1 MVIAS
6 AVIKEA
12 SFSLVISSVIS
23 LKEKGAFLFMKNF
36 SIKKMVYSSLLIT
49 LSIILTRVL
58 SLRFAIGGVEGIRIG
73 FGSLPIIFG
82 GILMGPLAGGLIG
95 ALSDILGYFINPL
108 GAYMPHFSFTAFLTG
123 FIPGLIF
130 YYLFNQKLNYFSLIV
145 SISVGQL
152 ISSVLLVPLFL
163 DMLFGVP
170 FKISFIPKLVGETA
184 NVALYTYILHLFA
197 ERKLFKREILNTNT
211 N

>member
-1 MVIAS
+1 
-6 AVIKEA
+6 
-12 SFSLVISSVIS
+12 
-23 LKEKGAFLFMKNF
+23 
-36 SIKKMVYSSLLIT
+36 MVYSSFLIT

-130 YYLFNQKLNYFSLIV
+130 YYLFNQKLSYLSLIV

-170 FKISFIPKLVGETA
+170 FKISFIPKLIGETA

-197 ERKLFKREILNTNT
+197 ERKLFKREILNTNL

>member
-49 LSIILTRVL
+49 LSIIL